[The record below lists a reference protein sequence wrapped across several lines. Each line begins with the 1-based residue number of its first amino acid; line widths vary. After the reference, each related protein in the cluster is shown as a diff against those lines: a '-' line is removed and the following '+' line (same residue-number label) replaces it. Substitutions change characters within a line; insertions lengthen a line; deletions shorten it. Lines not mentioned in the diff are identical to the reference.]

1 MSTFLHSSA
10 ICESA
15 QIGDQTRVGAFV
27 YISGGAVVGA
37 DCDIA
42 AHVMIQDD
50 VQLEDQV
57 TVQSGAR
64 LVDGLRVE
72 SGAFIGS
79 NATFTNKRFPQSQQ
93 QKLVT
98 TVCSGASVGANSTV
112 LPGITIGR
120 GALVGAGS
128 VVTRDVPPKAI
139 VAGNPARILGY
150 VGVREQTSQESV
162 AAETHTASHPL
173 IGGAFVR
180 DLKMVRDMRGSLA
193 VAECQSE
200 IPFRVSRCFFVY
212 NVPGKEVRGEH
223 AHRTCEQFLI
233 CVQGQVRV
241 MLDNS
246 RAQAEVVLHSPCRGL
261 YIPPM
266 MWAAQYGYSEDAVL
280 AVFASHN
287 YDAND
292 YIRCYDEYVKLGQA
306 TPAMLDN
313 PSPTIQPRG
322 SKL

>member
-10 ICESA
+10 ICESS
-15 QIGDQTRVGAFV
+15 QIGDRTRVGAFV
-27 YISGGAVVGA
+27 LIATGAVVGT

-42 AHVMIQDD
+42 EHVLIQGD
-50 VQLEDQV
+50 VQLGNEV

-64 LVDGLRVE
+64 LVDGLTVE
-72 SGAFIGS
+72 SCAFIGS
-79 NATFTNKRFPQSQQ
+79 NATFTNKRFPKDQQ
-93 QKLVT
+93 TKKVQT
-98 TVCSGASVGANSTV
+98 TVCNGASVGANATV
-112 LPGITIGR
+112 LAGITIGR
-120 GALVGAGS
+120 GALVGAGA

-150 VGVREQTSQESV
+150 VGVREWVSQESV
-162 AAETHTASHPL
+162 AADIQTSPQPL
-173 IGGAFVR
+173 IGSAFVR

-200 IPFRVSRCFFVY
+200 IPFPVSRCFFVY
-212 NVPGKEVRGEH
+212 NVPGKEIRGEH
-223 AHRTCEQFLI
+223 AHRACEQFLV
-233 CVQGQVRV
+233 CVHGQVRV

-246 RAQAEVVLHSPCRGL
+246 RAQSEVKLHSPRQGL

-287 YDAND
+287 YDVDD
-292 YIRCYDEYVKLGQA
+292 YIRCYDEYVKLAQG
-306 TPAMLDN
+306 TPATFVDPNAAMQARTQ
-313 PSPTIQPRG
+313 S
-322 SKL
+322 